1 LESNS
6 ISYIFLL
13 DIAPYRVYNM
23 NIGYNKEGEV
33 LVDKKAFQKFVKQ
46 FRKEGATYEVERRLT
61 EREDVVSQVRI
72 YY

>member
-1 LESNS
+1 
-6 ISYIFLL
+6 
-13 DIAPYRVYNM
+13 M